1 MFLVWPSTSG
11 IQRLFTSNA
20 ILSICRIILEILSL
34 SFGCVWCILYV
45 ECVIWGGEA
54 FLCSELCYYVS
65 WPIFAIIR
73 SVRTHNNPE
82 TTEKQCRIHSTKKTE
97 KRNSPN
103 QLVEMCWGWEDTEVH
118 ALGCLR
124 SSGMHISCFVKLY
137 MAACGSLFLPSLSL
151 SLSLTLSSLMKSV
164 LFLFNEGMGGNVHSN
179 I

>member
-11 IQRLFTSNA
+11 FQRLFTSNA

-34 SFGCVWCILYV
+34 FFGCVWCILYV
-45 ECVIWGGEA
+45 ECVIWWGEA

-97 KRNSPN
+97 KKFTKPARGNVLRMRGYWSSCLRMSEFIWDAYFMLC
-103 QLVEMCWGWEDTEVH
+103 QAVY
-118 ALGCLR
+118 GCLWFTF
-124 SSGMHISCFVKLY
+124 SSISVFI
-137 MAACGSLFLPSLSL
+137 SLSH
-151 SLSLTLSSLMKSV
+151 SLKSHEISLIL
-164 LFLFNEGMGGNVHSN
+164 